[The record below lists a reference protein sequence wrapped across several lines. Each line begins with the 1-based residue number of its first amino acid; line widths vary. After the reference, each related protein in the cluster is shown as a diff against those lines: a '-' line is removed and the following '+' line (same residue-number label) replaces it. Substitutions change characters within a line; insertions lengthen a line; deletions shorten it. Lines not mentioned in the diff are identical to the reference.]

1 MPSESF
7 SPESLNMV
15 RSRIG
20 ERIAE
25 LETRIRKLKPVDI
38 RARMDAIRSL
48 AADHGLTALEGLADF
63 GAHHAMLPGHRAAT
77 RCALDHMDAA
87 LSSNSPG
94 DRQTVLAAM
103 ALRLH

>member
-1 MPSESF
+1 MA
-7 SPESLNMV
+7 PESLTIV

-25 LETRIRKLKPVDI
+25 IEARVRTLKPIDI
-38 RARMDAIRSL
+38 RAKMDAIRTL
-48 AADHGLTALEGLADF
+48 AADHGLAALEGLADY
-63 GAHHAMLPGHRAAT
+63 GAHHAMMPGHRAAT
-77 RCALDHMDAA
+77 RCTLDHMDAA
-87 LSSNSPG
+87 LASTSPG

>member
-1 MPSESF
+1 MA
-7 SPESLNMV
+7 PESLKIV

-25 LETRIRKLKPVDI
+25 IEAHARSLKPVDI
-38 RARMDAIRSL
+38 CAKMAAIRSL
-48 AADHGLTALEGLADF
+48 AADHDLAALEGLADY
-63 GAHHAMLPGHRAAT
+63 GEHHAMMPGHRQAT
-77 RCALDHMDAA
+77 RCALDHIDAA
-87 LSSNSPG
+87 LASNSPA